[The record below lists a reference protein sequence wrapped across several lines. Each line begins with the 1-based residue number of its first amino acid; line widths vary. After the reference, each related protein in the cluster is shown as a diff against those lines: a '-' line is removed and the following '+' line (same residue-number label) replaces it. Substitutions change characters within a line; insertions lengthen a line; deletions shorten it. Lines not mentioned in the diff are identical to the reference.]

1 MEASPE
7 VYNGGMAK
15 RVKRKSKSD
24 IGDFLPAAPD
34 IVKVIAM
41 QGSTDSEIALM
52 MGLDPKIVKAWREMY
67 PDFDKAIEEGRTAA
81 DLEVLEA
88 LHKKAVGYEYEK
100 TVVLKSKNGDRL
112 EDITFRVEPETNAIK
127 YWLSNRDPK
136 RWSDR
141 RHMQVTGKQDEP
153 ALAFGVKHES
163 KVELISSIL
172 GLIQPKP
179 DGA

>member
-1 MEASPE
+1 MSGE
-7 VYNGGMAK
+7 VYNGLMAK
-15 RVKRKSKSD
+15 RIKRKSKTD
-24 IGDFLPAAPD
+24 IGEFLPAAPE

-52 MGLDPKIVKAWREMY
+52 MGLNPKIIKAWREMY

-81 DLEVLEA
+81 DMEVLQA

-100 TVVLKSKNGDRL
+100 DIVVKTRDGADIETVTHV
-112 EDITFRVEPETNAIK
+112 VEPETNAIK
-127 YWLSNRDPK
+127 FWLQNRDPK

-141 RHMQVTGKQDEP
+141 RHMQLTGKDDEP
-153 ALAFGVKHES
+153 AIKHGVRSETKM
-163 KVELISSIL
+163 ELISSIL

-179 DGA
+179 DGET

>member
-1 MEASPE
+1 MEVYPE

-52 MGLDPKIVKAWREMY
+52 MGLDPKIVKAWRKMY

-81 DLEVLEA
+81 DLQVLEA
-88 LHKKAVGYEYEK
+88 LHKKAVGYEYKKE
-100 TVVLKSKNGDRL
+100 VVVRTKDDVFVQEVNHV
-112 EDITFRVEPETNAIK
+112 VEPETNAIK
-127 YWLSNRDPK
+127 FWLSNRDPK
-136 RWSDR
+136 RWSEK
-141 RHMQVTGKQDEP
+141 RHMQITGKDNEP
-153 ALAFGVKHES
+153 AVAFGVKHES